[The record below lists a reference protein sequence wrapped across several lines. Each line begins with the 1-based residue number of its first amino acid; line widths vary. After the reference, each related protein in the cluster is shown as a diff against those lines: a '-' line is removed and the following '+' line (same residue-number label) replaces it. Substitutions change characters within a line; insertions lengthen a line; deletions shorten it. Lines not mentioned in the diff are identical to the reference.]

1 MPSARALART
11 RASSEGEARCCK
23 KGFKNLHT
31 CVSAL
36 AEAPGS
42 RYLSGAALALGLVM
56 LLPLLLNVSAPTNM
70 LGLTSRITK
79 STSGSERSVGR
90 AEIAGTISVACACIF
105 LNMMRLHALTM
116 MMITNTK

>member
-1 MPSARALART
+1 
-11 RASSEGEARCCK
+11 
-23 KGFKNLHT
+23 
-31 CVSAL
+31 
-36 AEAPGS
+36 
-42 RYLSGAALALGLVM
+42 M

-90 AEIAGTISVACACIF
+90 AEIAGTISVACACNF
-105 LNMMRLHALTM
+105 LNMMSMWLHALTM